1 MDSLC
6 ELCVVVRAVVYCKRD
21 SARLCLNCDAY
32 VHSANALSRRHPRSL
47 VCDKCQAQPA
57 IVHCVDDK
65 MSLCQGCDCNRNV
78 CLGLGHRRLMLLS
91 YTGCPSFAEMC
102 RIWPFAFDS
111 TSSGLPRSWGSF
123 NSLPKNESICFAQLD
138 DNDASV
144 GGKLSE
150 LESCTKYDPKMPQ
163 SSILQPN
170 PNFMP
175 YCRDQPVLFP
185 QDSKLLPKGFHDS
198 KDIGISE
205 ADDLCEALNM
215 DSVQLNF
222 ESANEMFDCSQGATG
237 YQLEDGGLD
246 CLLIEKNLS
255 VTESNGLIQNTMEA
269 SSSVQQG
276 CVGFQSS
283 REGGS
288 GSMIQGMNRNANC
301 VLMNPSCNGEMNM
314 GFPQGQVHS
323 SMPLSLPTINCDSD
337 TTTTDFQDC
346 ATSEF
351 QDCGLSPTLLTVDTP
366 WESNLGSTCPQ
377 AREKAKMRYI
387 EKKKTRTFSKQIRY
401 ASRKARADTRKR
413 VKGRFVKAGEEYDYD
428 PLVTENY

>member
-1 MDSLC
+1 MNPIC
-6 ELCVVVRAVVYCKRD
+6 ELCVVVRAAVYCKCD

-32 VHSANALSRRHPRSL
+32 VHSANALARRHPRSL
-47 VCDKCQAQPA
+47 VCDKCHSQPA
-57 IVHCVDDK
+57 IVHCMDDK
-65 MSLCQGCDCNRNV
+65 ISLCQGCDCNRNV

-91 YTGCPSFAEMC
+91 YSGCPSFAEMS

-111 TSSGLPRSWGSF
+111 ASGGSAHSWGSF
-123 NSLPKNESICFAQLD
+123 NSLPKNGSQCLAQLD
-138 DNDASV
+138 DNDASF
-144 GGKLSE
+144 GGRLSE
-150 LESCTKYDPKMPQ
+150 LESCAKFEPKMAQ
-163 SSILQPN
+163 SSIQTN
-170 PNFMP
+170 PNLMP

-185 QDSKLLPKGFHDS
+185 QGSNLLPKMQGCHDT

-205 ADDLCEALNM
+205 ADDICESLNM

-222 ESANEMFDCSQGATG
+222 DSANEIFDCSQDAAG

-246 CLLIEKNLS
+246 SLLMEKNIS
-255 VTESNGLIQNTMEA
+255 VTESNGLIQNSMEA
-269 SSSVQQG
+269 SSSVQQC
-276 CVGFQSS
+276 CVGFQSSS

-288 GSMIQGMNRNANC
+288 GSTIQRMNNNANC
-301 VLMNPSCNGEMNM
+301 ALMDTSCNRKMNL

-323 SMPLSLPTINCDSD
+323 SIPLSLPTINCDSD

-351 QDCGLSPTLLTVDTP
+351 QDCVLSPALLTVDTP
-366 WESNLGSTCPQ
+366 WESKLGCPQ
-377 AREKAKMRYI
+377 ARERAKLRYI

-413 VKGRFVKAGEEYDYD
+413 VKGRFVRAEEEYDDD
-428 PLVTENY
+428 PLETGNY